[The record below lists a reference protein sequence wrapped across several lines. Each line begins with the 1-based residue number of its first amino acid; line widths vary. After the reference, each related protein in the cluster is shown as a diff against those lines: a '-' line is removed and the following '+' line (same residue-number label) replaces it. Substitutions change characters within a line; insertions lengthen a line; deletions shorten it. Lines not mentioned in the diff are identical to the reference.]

1 MNASLTHALPSVF
14 ADARSASQ
22 LGFTVSAE
30 VQPDPAWVDA
40 YAVQRERYRALYPA
54 LKEIS

>member
-1 MNASLTHALPSVF
+1 MF

-30 VQPDPAWVDA
+30 VLPDPAWVET
-40 YAVQRERYRALYPA
+40 YAAQRERYRALYPA
-54 LKEIS
+54 LSSLPN